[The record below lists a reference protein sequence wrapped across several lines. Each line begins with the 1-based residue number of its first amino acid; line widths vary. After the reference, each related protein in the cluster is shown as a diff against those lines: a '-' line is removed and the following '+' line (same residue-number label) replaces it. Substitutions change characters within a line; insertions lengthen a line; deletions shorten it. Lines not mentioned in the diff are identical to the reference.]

1 VPYACDFGLDHPAS
15 LAACRDL
22 ADRALA
28 GNPRSARGHA
38 LKGLAELLAAQS
50 SQDDRAALQNQA
62 WQQLQTAR
70 ALRPL
75 GRLTADLEAALAEA
89 APGHRLISLK

>member
-1 VPYACDFGLDHPAS
+1 
-15 LAACRDL
+15 
-22 ADRALA
+22 
-28 GNPRSARGHA
+28 
-38 LKGLAELLAAQS
+38 
-50 SQDDRAALQNQA
+50 LQNQA

-89 APGHRLISLK
+89 APGHRLISSKLIYHTN